1 MIVKSETL
9 TARGRRTRAALLQAG
24 REAFEQHGY
33 DAVRIDDVCARA
45 GVSHGTFYTYFDSKE
60 TLFGEVAGAA
70 VGEMFAASVVGPAA
84 PDDPYARVE
93 AANQLYLRA
102 WAANSRLLRML
113 EHIATGDDR
122 FRGLLL
128 ELREVF
134 VRRGAEGLRRLQEQG
149 LADPDLDPRLT
160 AIMLGGM
167 VEHFA
172 HVWLDLGERADERT
186 AVDHLTRLWARA
198 IGLTR
203 PSTSEP
209 DPPLTR
215 TSTSEPDPPL
225 TRTSA
230 SEPDPR
236 SNEPGPPSKGTSASE
251 PEPPFVRRADGGGG
265 CMSGSGGKED
275 R

>member
-9 TARGRRTRAALLQAG
+9 TARGRRTRAALLEAG
-24 REAFEQHGY
+24 REAFEEQGY
-33 DAVRIDDVCARA
+33 DAVRVDDVCARA

-60 TLFGEVAGAA
+60 SLFGEVAGAV
-70 VGEMFAASVVGPAA
+70 VGEMFAASMVGPAA

-93 AANQLYLRA
+93 AANRLYLRA
-102 WAANSRLLRML
+102 WAANSRLVRML
-113 EHIATGDDR
+113 EHAATTDDR
-122 FRGLLL
+122 FGRLLL

-149 LADPDLDPRLT
+149 LADRDLDPRLT

-172 HVWLDLGERADERT
+172 HVWLDLGERADEAA

-203 PSTSEP
+203 AST
-209 DPPLTR
+209 
-215 TSTSEPDPPL
+215 
-225 TRTSA
+225 
-230 SEPDPR
+230 PR
-236 SNEPGPPSKGTSASE
+236 PGGQNREERGEA
-251 PEPPFVRRADGGGG
+251 
-265 CMSGSGGKED
+265 
-275 R
+275 